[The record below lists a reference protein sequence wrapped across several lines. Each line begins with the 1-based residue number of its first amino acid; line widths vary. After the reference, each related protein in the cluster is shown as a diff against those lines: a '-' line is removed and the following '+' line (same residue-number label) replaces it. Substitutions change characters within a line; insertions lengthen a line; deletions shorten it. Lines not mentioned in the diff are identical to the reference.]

1 LTGAEMRP
9 DEVALLMRIDREF
22 FAVRGEIEGKK

>member
-1 LTGAEMRP
+1 MRP